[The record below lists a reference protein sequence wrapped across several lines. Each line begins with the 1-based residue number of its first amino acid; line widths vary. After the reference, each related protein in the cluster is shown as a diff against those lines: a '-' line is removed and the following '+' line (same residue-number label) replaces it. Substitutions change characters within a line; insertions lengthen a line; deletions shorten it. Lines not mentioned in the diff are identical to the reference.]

1 MPHPINISS
10 FRSEPRGGTFSFVRI
25 RRADGGEVNTE
36 AYADALRRRANLMLM
51 PGALFDLGDGVQE
64 LGNDAAQRVRV
75 TYGRRG
81 TPELLRRWS
90 NDLRMHGVS

>member
-1 MPHPINISS
+1 
-10 FRSEPRGGTFSFVRI
+10 
-25 RRADGGEVNTE
+25 
-36 AYADALRRRANLMLM
+36 MLM